1 MRIVKVAVVGYG
13 KMGREVEA
21 VLRERG
27 HAAVCID
34 LDDSF
39 PEGCDVGIDFTQPD
53 VVVDNVRAAMAAC
66 GRYVVGT
73 TGWSEQQ
80 EQVRRIVE
88 QAGGGLVYA
97 SNFSLGVN
105 LYYRIVKHAAA
116 LMARFSDYDPY
127 VLEKHHRQKK
137 DAPSGTAK
145 VLAEIVAASG
155 GTRKRSLTQFEGPI
169 PADAFHVAAVRAGG
183 IIGEHVVGFDSGTDE
198 ILVEHRARTRRG
210 MASGAVIAAEWIATR
225 QGTFAFESVLD
236 DLTR

>member
-1 MRIVKVAVVGYG
+1 VKVAVVGYG
-13 KMGREVEA
+13 KMGRETES

-27 HAAVCID
+27 HEAVCID

-39 PEGCDVGIDFTQPD
+39 PEGCAVGIDFTQPEA
-53 VVVDNVRAAMAAC
+53 VVDNVRAAMAAC

-73 TGWSEQQ
+73 TGWSDRQDE
-80 EQVRRIVE
+80 VRRIVE

-105 LYYRIVKHAAA
+105 LYYRVVKYAAG

-145 VLAEIVAASG
+145 VLAGILEVSG
-155 GTRKRSLTQFEGPI
+155 GPRKRAIEHFEGAI
-169 PADAFHVAAVRAGG
+169 PGDAFHVAAVRAGG
-183 IIGEHVVGFDSGTDE
+183 IIGEHVVGFDSGIDE
-198 ILVEHRARTRRG
+198 ILIEHRARTRRG
-210 MASGAVIAAEWIATR
+210 LATGAVIAAEWIATR
-225 QGTFAFESVLD
+225 QGWHGFEAVLD

>member
-1 MRIVKVAVVGYG
+1 MKVAVVGYG
-13 KMGREVEA
+13 KMGHEIES

-27 HAAVCID
+27 HEAVCID
-34 LDDSF
+34 LDDRF
-39 PEGCDVGIDFTQPD
+39 PEGCAVGIDFTQPEA
-53 VVVDNVRAAMAAC
+53 VVDNVRAAMAAC

-73 TGWSEQQ
+73 TGWSDRQDE
-80 EQVRRIVE
+80 VRRIVD

-97 SNFSLGVN
+97 ANFSLGVN
-105 LYYRIVKHAAA
+105 LYYRVVKQAAA
-116 LMARFSDYDPY
+116 LLARFSDYDPY

-145 VLAEIVAASG
+145 VLAEILETSG
-155 GTRKRSLTQFEGPI
+155 GARKRAITQFEGAI
-169 PADAFHVAAVRAGG
+169 PADAFHVASVRAGG

-210 MASGAVIAAEWIATR
+210 LATGAVIAAEWIATR